1 MSRFFLLLV
10 ALVTVGCSRP
20 AAPET
25 DQASEVQFTVQVT
38 PSPPRV
44 GENELVV
51 EVFGGEPAR
60 LEVEANMSHAGMT
73 AVLAP
78 LTRTQGPRW
87 KAPLKL
93 TMAGDWFLIV
103 RGEMKDGR
111 KIERQ
116 IPLPGVVAS
125 P

>member
-1 MSRFFLLLV
+1 MVLLL
-10 ALVTVGCSRP
+10 LVTVGCSRP
-20 AAPET
+20 AAQGG
-25 DQASEVQFTVQVT
+25 DQAAEVQFTIQVT
-38 PSPPRV
+38 PAPPRV
-44 GENELVV
+44 GDNQLQV

-73 AVLAP
+73 PVLAP
-78 LTRTQGPRW
+78 LTRAEGARW
-87 KAPLKL
+87 QAPLKL
-93 TMAGDWFLIV
+93 TMAGDWFLII